1 MLYLFRDAV
10 ENGLKELLV
19 VFGLDGAHQGLV
31 PPLLADLV
39 VPFLVVNEV
48 VDVGMEG
55 RMKETVSWNYL
66 LLNQILCHVF
76 QLQVLNLDGCWA
88 VEWTP

>member
-48 VDVGMEG
+48 VDVGMG
-55 RMKETVSWNYL
+55 HCRL
-66 LLNQILCHVF
+66 LEKRVHELDCGHF
-76 QLQVLNLDGCWA
+76 LQRGVRDL
-88 VEWTP
+88 